1 MIRVIVTLVL
11 VLTVVSQAAGE
22 TPKPKAAGAALKVRS
37 ERPRIW
43 LDEERI
49 GFVKAKVE
57 GKSLDEIRKLAGTSA
72 QGRALAYVIT
82 GDRATGR
89 EAVEMALKM
98 TGGGHREYEARALVY
113 DWCHDLLAADE
124 KAALLATLADTV
136 RGAVGGSGRSWRS
149 FHDMMYQWGWRA
161 GAAALAIYGDDPVGE
176 EGLRF
181 IVEEWRDALK
191 LFRHI
196 YPDGAWGEG
205 YCYNHHVLNNAL
217 KFFLALETAT
227 GVDMYAESP
236 YMMYNGYYMIYGAK
250 PNGLVYPGDDND
262 FPYLNERDH
271 EGLLLMI
278 AAYGNPHYQYFVNDC
293 EVERFAFWPGTYW
306 AKLLWYDP
314 SMAQKPPSELP
325 LSRIFRGEG
334 LVLARSGWGWDKEG
348 TRAGDTWVSFRCGK
362 YYGDHAHLD
371 NNAFE
376 IYYKGELAIDSGR
389 YDDDWGLEGSLETVR
404 KSQFFNYCKRAIAH
418 NTILVYDPDE
428 KMAMGVVN
436 DGGQA
441 EQIRIGP
448 DRTVPEDYDQGT
460 YPSATGPG
468 KCDWVANPGR
478 WDTGEI
484 VAYKATGDFTY
495 VCGDATKSYSSKK
508 ISEFVRHF
516 LFVQPNVVIVFDRVV
531 STDADF
537 KKTWLLHTV
546 EEPAVFDDNGSFEVR
561 NGEGRLVCLPVLP
574 EKRDVTKVGGPGDE
588 FLVGGIHYACG
599 PQATG
604 RPSELHYGEIPG
616 AWRIEES
623 PLEAALEDYFLNV
636 MMVSDAGEA
645 VLPAVEVV
653 SNDDKQVTLG
663 VTAEG
668 ACEVTVTFAKGAEGG
683 VELRLE
689 KAGAVVFDGAMPGEI
704 VREDGRPE

>member
-1 MIRVIVTLVL
+1 MNIRKVLLLVTALV
-11 VLTVVSQAAGE
+11 VFGQAAWSQTEG
-22 TPKPKAAGAALKVRS
+22 KQGRS
-37 ERPRIW
+37 ATMNIRKEHPRIW
-43 LDEERI
+43 LDEDRI
-49 GFVKAKVE
+49 AFLKAKVK
-57 GKSLDEIRKLAGTSA
+57 GKSLEDVRKLAGTSA

-82 GDRATGR
+82 GSRATGR
-89 EAVEMALKM
+89 EAVEMAMKM
-98 TGGGHREYEARALVY
+98 TGGNHREYEARALVY
-113 DWCHDLLAADE
+113 DWCNDLLASDE
-124 KAALLATLADTV
+124 KAALLKILADTV
-136 RGAVGGSGRSWRS
+136 RNAIDSGRSWRS

-161 GAAALAIYGDDPVGE
+161 GAAALAIYGDDPAGE

-191 LFRHI
+191 VFRHI

-227 GVDMYAESP
+227 GVDMFAESP

-250 PNGLVYPGDDND
+250 PDGLVYPGDDND

-278 AAYGNPHYQYFVNDC
+278 AAYGNPHYQYFVNHC
-293 EVERFAFWPGTYW
+293 EVERFALWPGTNW

-314 SMAQKPPSELP
+314 SADEKPTSELP

-334 LVLARSGWGWDKEG
+334 LVIARSGWGWDKEAA
-348 TRAGDTWVSFRCGK
+348 RSGDSWVSFRCGK

-389 YDDDWGLEGSLETVR
+389 YDDDWGMEGSLETVQ

-478 WDTGEI
+478 WDTGRI
-484 VAYKATGDFTY
+484 LAYKATKDFTY
-495 VCGDATKSYSSKK
+495 VCGDATKSYSPHKMK
-508 ISEFVRHF
+508 RFVRQM
-516 LFVQPNVVIVFDRVV
+516 LFIQPDTVVVFDDVV
-531 STDADF
+531 STNAAF
-537 KKTWLLHTV
+537 KKTWLLHSV
-546 EEPAVFDDNGSFEVR
+546 EEPTLIDEGRRFSVEY
-561 NGEGRLVCLPVLP
+561 GEGRLVCVPVLP
-574 EKRDVTKVGGPGDE
+574 KERDIVKIGGPGDE
-588 FLVGGIHYACG
+588 FLVGGIHYRCG
-599 PQATG
+599 PKATG
-604 RPSELHYGEIPG
+604 VPSALHYGEIPG
-616 AWRIEES
+616 AWRVEES
-623 PLEAALEDYFLNV
+623 PAEPALEDYFLNV
-636 MMVSDAGEA
+636 MLVTDAGSTHAPKVTVLGNGDDAIKIKVETPAGKSA
-645 VLPAVEVV
+645 V
-653 SNDDKQVTLG
+653 
-663 VTAEG
+663 
-668 ACEVTVTFAKGAEGG
+668 VTFAKGEKHSAALAIESGG
-683 VELRLE
+683 QTLFTSEMPQEVVLE
-689 KAGAVVFDGAMPGEI
+689 E
-704 VREDGRPE
+704 GRP